1 MKICLLMGGDEE
13 GGLEN
18 HVLGLANALATNHEV
33 HLIAHQ
39 KYASRLES
47 AVTFHARDLTKSR
60 RNPFLLFAV
69 VKLIRTIA
77 PDIIH
82 AQASKAASIVST
94 LKPFLPDRAKRVA
107 TLHSLKRKLTAFET
121 FDWVI
126 GVSGKVL
133 ETLQTPNQSV
143 IYNGVDVDKQRLK
156 QRDYLLDELNLP
168 AKHKLIVAMGR
179 LVPVKRFDLLIAAFQ
194 GITNAQLFIV
204 GEGKERTK
212 LEQQVKENDQGN
224 IHFLGNRPDN
234 IEILSAADL
243 CVISSEREGFSYVM
257 AESLLVATPVI
268 STDVADM
275 QKILPDNAVSAI
287 NDSADLHKCMQIACD
302 DYEGF
307 VTAYPP
313 VFEWAQQKLG
323 FNAMLT
329 QTEKVYQQVLA
340 G

>member
-1 MKICLLMGGDEE
+1 MKICLVMGGDEE

-18 HVLGLANALATNHEV
+18 HVLGLANALADKHEV

-39 KYASRLES
+39 KYASRLG
-47 AVTFHARDLTKSR
+47 AVMFHPLDLSKSR
-60 RNPFLLFAV
+60 RNLFLLVAV
-69 VKLIRTIA
+69 AKRIRTIA

-94 LKPFLPDRAKRVA
+94 LKPFLPKRVKRVA
-107 TLHSLKRKLTAFET
+107 TLHSLKRKLAAFET

-126 GVSGKVL
+126 GVSGRVL
-133 ETLQTPNQSV
+133 ETLQNTNQSV
-143 IYNGVDVDKQRLK
+143 IYNGVDVDKQRLQ

-179 LVPVKRFDLLIAAFQ
+179 LVPVKRFDLLIAVFQ
-194 GITNAQLFIV
+194 GITDAQLFIV
-204 GEGKERTK
+204 GEGKERPK

-257 AESLLVATPVI
+257 AESLLVKTPVI

-275 QKILPDNAVSAI
+275 KKILPVNSISAI
-287 NDSADLHKCMQIACD
+287 NDTVDFHKRLQNACE
-302 DYEGF
+302 DYESF
-307 VTAYPP
+307 VDSYQP
-313 VFEWAQQKLG
+313 VFEWAQRELH
-323 FNAMLT
+323 FDAMLT
-329 QTEKVYQQVLA
+329 QTEQVYQQVLA
-340 G
+340 E